1 MAANSY
7 FVRYPFSITQPDIDQ
22 SVRRG
27 DLFAIII
34 EYYYETGEYKNCFD
48 KLKEMKELGIIITP
62 YID

>member
-1 MAANSY
+1 MK
-7 FVRYPFSITQPDIDQ
+7 PDIEQ

-34 EYYYETGEYKNCFD
+34 EYYYETGEYRKCFD

-62 YID
+62 YIDK